1 MTCLEESPE
10 RSVRVPILTDGDVEA
25 QPPHGCGAVRD
36 RSELPV
42 PMRGSDPMTASF
54 ADLYAR
60 AAARK
65 GGVRVLEGLLPVP
78 KTPVALAAIPDDRWL
93 AEMTRRLFQYSFYW
107 SGVEDRR
114 RKRLN
119 SHN

>member
-10 RSVRVPILTDGDVEA
+10 RSVRVPILTDGDLEA

-42 PMRGSDPMTASF
+42 PMRGRDPMTASF

-60 AAARK
+60 AADRQ
-65 GGVRVLEGLLPVP
+65 GGERVLEGLLPVP
-78 KTPVALAAIPDDRWL
+78 KTPASLAAILDDRCL
-93 AEMTRRLFQYSFYW
+93 AAM
-107 SGVEDRR
+107 DRR
-114 RKRLN
+114 GFQAG
-119 SHN
+119 SQTGGG

>member
-60 AAARK
+60 AADRK

-78 KTPVALAAIPDDRWL
+78 KTPDALAAIPDDRWL
-93 AEMTRRLFQYSFYW
+93 AEMTRRVFQA
-107 SGVEDRR
+107 DR
-114 RKRLN
+114 KSTRLN
-119 SHN
+119 SSH